1 MEIYGRDIIIG
12 EFKASDFNLIPG
24 SLDFDEQAEEEMGN
38 DITIAEQFIGR
49 NPVPVYLDYKYS
61 SKLKPSVTLIKMNC
75 HDGGDYKL
83 SEFELRHIL
92 RLITGHHKYIWMK
105 VIAENPGADIWY
117 KVKVMN
123 TSLIKIRGENIGLK
137 INMECDSQFGY
148 SPPQFFTINEVAFQ
162 KFIINNDSDDIYT
175 YLYPEVTITV
185 NQAGNL
191 ELKNETEGWSTIINN
206 LVANEVIKINSER
219 QIITSSVNHK
229 TALINDFN
237 LHWIRFI
244 SGINEYS
251 ANLNCTLVF
260 NFRTRRKGGFLCS

>member
-12 EFKASDFNLIPG
+12 EFKASDFNLILG

-123 TSLIKIRGENIGLK
+123 TNK
-137 INMECDSQFGY
+137 
-148 SPPQFFTINEVAFQ
+148 
-162 KFIINNDSDDIYT
+162 
-175 YLYPEVTITV
+175 
-185 NQAGNL
+185 NQ
-191 ELKNETEGWSTIINN
+191 
-206 LVANEVIKINSER
+206 R
-219 QIITSSVNHK
+219 
-229 TALINDFN
+229 
-237 LHWIRFI
+237 
-244 SGINEYS
+244 
-251 ANLNCTLVF
+251 
-260 NFRTRRKGGFLCS
+260 